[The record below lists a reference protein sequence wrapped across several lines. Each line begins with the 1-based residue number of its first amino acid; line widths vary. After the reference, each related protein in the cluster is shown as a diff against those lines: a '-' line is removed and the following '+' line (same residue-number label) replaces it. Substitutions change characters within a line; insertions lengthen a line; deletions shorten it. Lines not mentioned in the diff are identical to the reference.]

1 MSLFT
6 RVTALILLIFTLTPF
21 FIFAQSKQ
29 GTGNISGKVKS
40 ADGSPIDFAVI
51 SIKGVRRTTVNENG
65 AFFMRNIPA
74 GTYIITASIVGF
86 QGKSLDVVVKSG
98 ETVAVEFTLSE
109 NNQQLDEIVVNG
121 RAAKKLVQRETESA
135 SRMPIKNLENPQ
147 VYNVVGQAL
156 IKEQMVT
163 DRNEIYVNIPGA
175 VPNFSAGGSQGI
187 SQRGFLNTNGMRN
200 GLTPN
205 AIYPMNAAIIE
216 RVEVMKGPSGTL
228 FGTGRATTFGGVFN
242 YVTKRPFSQNV
253 IDVSAAAGSYGFFRG
268 TADVNQ
274 VLNEKGTQLLRVN
287 AAWQSENS
295 FQSEG
300 FSKNWVFAP
309 TFSLQVNE
317 RLKMLFDVAVTKS
330 NYTTVS
336 FTIPSDLSKATKLTA
351 RNFKDLPMS
360 YNQFLGDDD
369 VDSKVGVVDI
379 GAEAEYKLSDTWKSQ
394 TKFLFSEGKYD
405 RLLWGVFNILEDAK
419 IARAVR
425 NQDPE
430 TFGNFQ
436 LQQNFIGDFKIGN
449 FRNRIVAGVDF
460 NRNYNALN
468 RVTIAYDQVDLNQA
482 IPAFNRETVNAKSAN
497 GAWSSSTFT
506 GTNYSAYIS
515 DVFNITPGLMAMLSL
530 RGEYYKTEGAYSLA
544 TKSYTGGYDQDAL
557 SPKVGL
563 VYQPIKDK
571 LTIFGNYMN
580 GFTFQEPRQL
590 AVNAAPSAVKPQFG
604 TQLEGGVKFS
614 LLKDKISGSV
624 SHYTIK
630 VTNSIRTEGG
640 ISIQDGTQR
649 SEGYE
654 FDITANPI
662 NGLNVIAGFAHNQN
676 KYITGSSA
684 TVGKLVTASPEN
696 VVNLWASYAILKGS
710 FNGLGFGAGGNY
722 VSNAWFDA
730 ANQFVLPSYTLLNGT
745 VYYSRSKYRLGVKL
759 NNILDERYWNS
770 TGMPQK
776 SRYFVTELRYR
787 F

>member
-21 FIFAQSKQ
+21 FTFAQSKQ
-29 GTGNISGKVKS
+29 GNGNISGKVKS

-65 AFFMRNIPA
+65 TFFMRNIPA
-74 GTYIITASIVGF
+74 GAYIITASIVGF

-121 RAAKKLVQRETESA
+121 RAAKKLVQRETESV

-336 FTIPSDLSKATKLTA
+336 FTVPGVNALSV

-360 YNQFLGDDD
+360 YNLFLGDDD
-369 VDSKVGVVDI
+369 VDSKIGVVDV
-379 GAEAEYKLSDTWKSQ
+379 GAEAEYKISDKWKSQ

-405 RLLWGVFNILEDAK
+405 RLLWGVFNITGDYTVK
-419 IARAVR
+419 RTVR

-436 LQQNFIGDFKIGN
+436 VQQNFIGDFKLGN

-468 RVTIAYDQVDLNQA
+468 RVTLDYEKSSIDIRQP
-482 IPAFNRETVNAKSAN
+482 IPEFSRENIN
-497 GAWSSSTFT
+497 NLSSGKFTGSTFT

-515 DVFNITPGLMAMLSL
+515 DVFNITPGLMVMLSL
-530 RGEYYKTEGAYSLA
+530 RGEYYKTKGSQDTKALKYS
-544 TKSYTGGYDQDAL
+544 GGYDQEAL
-557 SPKVGL
+557 SPKIGL
-563 VYQPIKDK
+563 VYQPIKGK
-571 LTIFGNYMN
+571 LSLFGNYMN
-580 GFTFQEPRQL
+580 GFTFL
-590 AVNAAPSAVKPQFG
+590 APAQQQANVGVSALKPQYG
-604 TQLEGGVKFS
+604 TQLEGGVKFA
-614 LLKDKISGSV
+614 LLKDKLSGSV
-624 SHYTIK
+624 SYYNIK
-630 VTNSIRTEGG
+630 VTNSTRTESG
-640 ISIQDGTQR
+640 ITTQDGTQR
-649 SEGYE
+649 SRGYE
-654 FDITANPI
+654 IDVAANLI
-662 NGLNVIAGFAHNQN
+662 AGLNIIAGFAHNQN
-676 KYITGSSA
+676 KYITGSAASI
-684 TVGKLVTASPEN
+684 GKSVTASPED
-696 VVNLWASYAILKGS
+696 VANLWASYSILKGK

-722 VSNAWFDA
+722 VSNSWFDA

-745 VYYSRSKYRLGVKL
+745 VFYSRSRYRLGMKL
-759 NNILDERYWNS
+759 NNMLDERYWNS